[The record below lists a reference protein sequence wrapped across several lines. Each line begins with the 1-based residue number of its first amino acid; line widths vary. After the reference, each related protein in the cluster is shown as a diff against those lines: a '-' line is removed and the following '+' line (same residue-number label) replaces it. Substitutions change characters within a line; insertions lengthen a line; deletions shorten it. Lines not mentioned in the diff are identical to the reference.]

1 MGATVPTYAEFITQ
15 YPVFASVTQASV
27 VMQLSLSERLLDS
40 DAWGDFYGDAIGLD
54 AAHNLV
60 IDAMESGS
68 VLGGLQAG
76 VGQITSSSA
85 AGMST
90 SFASLNL
97 DSKRQ
102 SEVWYSKTSYGQ
114 RFLRLRSV
122 VIPLGTL
129 AIV

>member
-1 MGATVPTYAEFITQ
+1 MGATVPTYAEFIAQ
-15 YPVFASVTQASV
+15 YPVFTSVAQATV
-27 VMQLSLSERLLDS
+27 TLQLSLSERLLDES
-40 DAWGDFYGDAIGLD
+40 AWGDFYGDAIGLD

-60 IDAMESGS
+60 IDSMESGS
-68 VLGGLQAG
+68 VIGGMQAG

-114 RFLRLRSV
+114 KFLRLRSA
-122 VIPLGTL
+122 VIPLGCL
-129 AIV
+129 AI